1 MPTIAMEEVAPV
13 AMNDATLL
21 APQEISDKRRGDA
34 IGTSERSDTDKKRDL
49 RLKKSK
55 QRKKKQ
61 SRDQKEKLISK
72 LNATSVSAGGGVANT
87 KYSKKAAEK
96 VIEQAAKEGRVQTI
110 KNKAKSVKSSTA
122 FFDKMQNEVRSI
134 TSDLKAEKSLKK
146 KSKKNINVAALKL

>member
-61 SRDQKEKLISK
+61 TRDQKEKLISK
-72 LNATSVSAGGGVANT
+72 LNAVSGGANT

-146 KSKKNINVAALKL
+146 KSKKNINVAVLKL

>member
-1 MPTIAMEEVAPV
+1 MVRNLPTIAMEEVAPV

-21 APQEISDKRRGDA
+21 APQEISDKKRGEA

-49 RLKKSK
+49 RLKKAK

-61 SRDQKEKLISK
+61 SRDKKEKLISK
-72 LNATSVSAGGGVANT
+72 LNATAGVANT

-110 KNKAKSVKSSTA
+110 KDKTKSVKTSSA
-122 FFDKMQNEVRSI
+122 FFDKMQNEVRSVM
-134 TSDLKAEKSLKK
+134 SDIKAEKSKK
-146 KSKKNINVAALKL
+146 KSKKNVNVAALKL